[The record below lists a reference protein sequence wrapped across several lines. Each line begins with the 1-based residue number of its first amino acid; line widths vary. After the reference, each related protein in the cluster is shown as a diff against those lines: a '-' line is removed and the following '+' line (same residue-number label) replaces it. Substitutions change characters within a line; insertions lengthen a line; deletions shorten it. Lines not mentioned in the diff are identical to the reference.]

1 MASTARKI
9 LTPIALIAGA
19 TTISVALFL
28 MREPVEVREPEL
40 LPITVEAAR
49 AVKTDIRIPIA
60 AQGTVTPHRQTKLV
74 AEVQGR
80 IIETATAYNAGGFI
94 SKGDVL
100 MRIDARDYQANL
112 LRAQANVASAHSALV
127 QERGRAEVAARE
139 WEKLPRT
146 TRRSDEAIDLY
157 LRKPQLE
164 QAEAQLSS
172 AKADMQKARDDL
184 DRTVIKS
191 PYDALIRSKHGELGQ
206 YVAPGTPLADIFAV
220 DFAEVRLP
228 IPQSRLAY
236 LDLPP
241 VVGFDPGVAPE
252 IDLFTEMAGEVQFW
266 SGYLHRT
273 EGVFDERSRVL
284 YSVVRVPDP
293 YALEDTSGAPLR
305 MGTFVHAIIPGKRM
319 SDLVVLPRSA
329 MHSGNQIWII
339 DKNNQLRR
347 RQISVLRTE
356 GDEIFVSSGL
366 DEGDLVCLTVL
377 DNSFAGA
384 LVEIISEIDTPTGS
398 GLLDSESLQREST
411 FSNDNR
417 AEKEPTDGTH
427 AS

>member
-1 MASTARKI
+1 M
-9 LTPIALIAGA
+9 
-19 TTISVALFL
+19 LF
-28 MREPVEVREPEL
+28 MSREPVQIQEPEV
-40 LPITVEAAR
+40 LPITIEVAR

-60 AQGTVTPHRQTKLV
+60 AQGTVTPHRQTSLV

-80 IIETATAYNAGGFI
+80 ILEVSPAFNAGGFI
-94 SKGDVL
+94 SQGDVL
-100 MRIDARDYQANL
+100 MHIDARDYQASL

-127 QERGRAEVAARE
+127 QERGRAEVASRE
-139 WEKLPRT
+139 WEKLPKT
-146 TRRSDEAIDLY
+146 SRRSEEAIELY

-172 AKADMQKARDDL
+172 AQADLQKARDDL
-184 DRTVIKS
+184 DRTVIRA
-191 PYDALIRSKHGELGQ
+191 PYDALILAKHGELGQ

-241 VVGFDPGVAPE
+241 VSGFDRESAPE
-252 IDLFTEMAGEVQFW
+252 IELFTEMGGEVQFW

-293 YALEDTSGAPLR
+293 YALHDTTGAPLR

-329 MHSGNQIWII
+329 MHSGNELWIV
-339 DKNNQLRR
+339 DDNNQLRR
-347 RQISVLRTE
+347 RQVSVLRTE

-384 LVEIISEIDTPTGS
+384 LVEIISTVDTQTGS
-398 GLLDSESLQREST
+398 GLLEGESLPRERVLG
-411 FSNDNR
+411 NDNR
-417 AEKEPTDGTH
+417 VDGDQADGSH